1 MHSSPSYSLYD
12 LFSCHSAVSQTS
24 STDTGGERGK
34 AFLSSRGQQLSIHLL
49 VSTEKQWLYL
59 ELIGMLSY
67 GTASQEEKF
76 KPQFNI
82 TGHAKEDTFLHI
94 SSISVE
100 DSAIYFCAASLHS
113 HTVPF
118 KR

>member
-1 MHSSPSYSLYD
+1 
-12 LFSCHSAVSQTS
+12 
-24 STDTGGERGK
+24 
-34 AFLSSRGQQLSIHLL
+34 
-49 VSTEKQWLYL
+49 
-59 ELIGMLSY
+59 MLNY
-67 GTASQEEKF
+67 GTASLEEKF
-76 KPQFNI
+76 KLRFNI
-82 TGHAKEDTFLHI
+82 TGHAKEDAFLHI